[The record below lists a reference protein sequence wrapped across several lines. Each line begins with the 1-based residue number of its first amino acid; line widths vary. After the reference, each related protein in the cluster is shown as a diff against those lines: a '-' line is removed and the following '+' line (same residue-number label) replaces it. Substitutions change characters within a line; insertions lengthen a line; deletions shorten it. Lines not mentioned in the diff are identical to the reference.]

1 MNLKHATVVLD
12 GVFRHIPQKAIGI
25 ILQFSSV
32 RRISFT
38 TPPDRSA
45 ALAEQAK
52 ALYSEFVG
60 AQDRG
65 DPAFKFGDF
74 VSAHLS
80 AAPEES
86 DVVHDLLAYLAESM
100 IEMNREKNN
109 EIKGFLRW
117 LEGEIGA
124 LAKNKKKLKEGY
136 DPTRREPKE
145 KLHAEYNASI
155 GKLEPFL
162 SVHFDLKGKLYS
174 ACGNYLK
181 PGSDGTGNFRRD
193 QKKG

>member
-1 MNLKHATVVLD
+1 MYMNNAFH
-12 GVFRHIPQKAIGI
+12 
-25 ILQFSSV
+25 
-32 RRISFT
+32 ISFT
-38 TPPDRSA
+38 TPPDRRA

-52 ALYSEFVG
+52 ALYSAFLGVPDSKDLDRINRMDRINTAANPVNPVHPVQTVASISAAPDSLKILDFIG
-60 AQDRG
+60 AR
-65 DPAFKFGDF
+65 
-74 VSAHLS
+74 LS

-86 DVVHDLLAYLAESM
+86 DVVHDLLAYLAERM

-145 KLHAEYNASI
+145 KLQAEFNASV
-155 GKLEPFL
+155 GKLAPL
-162 SVHFDLKGKLYS
+162 LKRIDKDRG
-174 ACGNYLK
+174 
-181 PGSDGTGNFRRD
+181 
-193 QKKG
+193 

>member
-1 MNLKHATVVLD
+1 MTTLASTFH
-12 GVFRHIPQKAIGI
+12 
-25 ILQFSSV
+25 
-32 RRISFT
+32 ISFT
-38 TPPDRSA
+38 TPPDRRA
-45 ALAEQAK
+45 ALVEQAK

-65 DPAFKFGDF
+65 DPAFKCGDF
-74 VSAHLS
+74 VSARIS

-86 DVVHDLLAYLAESM
+86 DVVHDLLVHLVERM

-145 KLHAEYNASI
+145 KLQAEFNASV
-155 GKLEPFL
+155 GKLAPL
-162 SVHFDLKGKLYS
+162 LKRIDNL
-174 ACGNYLK
+174 
-181 PGSDGTGNFRRD
+181 TFRVSWVTKIEIAEKHI
-193 QKKG
+193 Q